1 MTGVVQ
7 VAPSA
12 VAVEGAHALDEVLT
26 RLVGGRPI
34 ADYALGG
41 VDAAWDVLRSG
52 GWDRVGAREEDGGF
66 GLPLRDLV
74 ELAQVLG
81 SHLVPVPVT
90 TSIVL
95 RGPGRYGAG
104 HDRPLAVAL
113 TRRSAPAR
121 ARVVYGGCPDVAVPN
136 LPGTVEPRRCD
147 GFAPTLRM
155 AAADVPA
162 GSLGTEVR
170 RWLSVLWAA
179 EAVGSAGRLLRDAV
193 AHAKVREQFGQPIG
207 RFQAVKHL
215 LADSHLAHQEGL
227 TATVWAA
234 NEPGPA
240 PQALRLVFRRC
251 LFVSESATQ
260 VFGGIGMTW
269 ELGLHFHTR
278 HIVLLR
284 DLTADLLAHERT
296 PGT

>member
-1 MTGVVQ
+1 MTGVAHVL
-7 VAPSA
+7 PSA
-12 VAVEGAHALDEVLT
+12 VAVEGARALDEALT

-34 ADYALGG
+34 ADYAVSG
-41 VDAAWDVLRSG
+41 VDGAWDVLRSG
-52 GWDRVGAREEDGGF
+52 GWDRLAAGEEDDGF

-74 ELAQVLG
+74 EIAQVLG
-81 SHLVPVPVT
+81 SHLVPIPVT

-95 RGPGRYGAG
+95 RGPGGYGDG
-104 HDRPLAVAL
+104 HDRPLAVAV
-113 TRRSAPAR
+113 TRRSAPVR
-121 ARVVYGGCPDVAVPN
+121 ARVVYGGYPDVAVPN
-136 LPGTVEPRRCD
+136 LPGDVEPKPCD

-155 AAADVPA
+155 AAIEVPA
-162 GSLGTEVR
+162 GSLGAEVR

-179 EAVGSAGRLLRDAV
+179 EAVGSAGRLLREAV
-193 AHAKVREQFGQPIG
+193 AYAKVREQFGQPIG

-234 NEPGPA
+234 NEAGPA

-251 LFVSESATQ
+251 LVVSESATQ

-278 HIVLLR
+278 HMVLLR
-284 DLTADLLAHERT
+284 DLTEDLLTQGRT
-296 PGT
+296 PRT